1 MYTNSSFFV
10 CNLFYKRKTM
20 KFISV
25 RDFRIKP
32 GEVWKE
38 LKINKD
44 IVITSNGKPIAILN
58 PVDDS
63 NLEISIAA
71 LRRARALLAL
81 EEIQRE
87 SVSKGL
93 DKLTDKEIEEEI
105 KAARAERK
113 R

>member
-1 MYTNSSFFV
+1 
-10 CNLFYKRKTM
+10 M

-25 RDFRIKP
+25 RDLRLKP
-32 GEVWKE
+32 GDVWKE

-44 IVITSNGKPIAILN
+44 IVITSKGKPVAILN
-58 PVDDS
+58 PVNDS
-63 NLEISIAA
+63 NLESSITA

-87 SVSKGL
+87 AVSKGL
-93 DKLTDKEIEEEI
+93 DKLTDKEIEDEI

>member
-1 MYTNSSFFV
+1 MYINSSFLYI
-10 CNLFYKRKTM
+10 NYSLKRKTM

-32 GEVWKE
+32 GEKE
-38 LKINKD
+38 LKINRD

-58 PVDDS
+58 PVDDN
-63 NLEISIAA
+63 NLESSITA

-81 EEIQRE
+81 EEIQSE
-87 SVSKGL
+87 TVSKGL

-105 KAARAERK
+105 KTARAERK

>member
-1 MYTNSSFFV
+1 
-10 CNLFYKRKTM
+10 M

-58 PVDDS
+58 PINDN
-63 NLEISIAA
+63 NLESSITA

-81 EEIQRE
+81 EEIQKE
-87 SVSKGL
+87 AISKGF
-93 DKLTDKEIEEEI
+93 DKITDKEIEEEI
-105 KAARAERK
+105 KAVRAERN

>member
-1 MYTNSSFFV
+1 
-10 CNLFYKRKTM
+10 M

-25 RDFRIKP
+25 RDLRLKP
-32 GEVWKE
+32 GDVWKE

-58 PVDDS
+58 PVNDS
-63 NLEISIAA
+63 NLESSITA

-87 SVSKGL
+87 AVSKGL
-93 DKLTDKEIEEEI
+93 DKLKDNEIEEEI
-105 KAARAERK
+105 KAARAERQS
-113 R
+113 

>member
-1 MYTNSSFFV
+1 
-10 CNLFYKRKTM
+10 L

-25 RDFRIKP
+25 RDFMIKP
-32 GEVWKE
+32 GDVWKE

-44 IVITSNGKPIAILN
+44 VVITSNGKPIAILN

-63 NLEISIAA
+63 NLESSITA
-71 LRRARALLAL
+71 LRRERALLAL

-87 SVSKGL
+87 TVSKGP

-105 KAARAERK
+105 KVVK
-113 R
+113 SCHLQNF